1 MLRVGQSSEAA
12 NTFGANQNFTLKVT
26 DLKNNSADF
35 QVASLSNLIYPA
47 KAHSP
52 SEPKTVMQSINL
64 TNNQITDKGLNY
76 LELNSISLH
85 FNSPNSSKGNI
96 SIDLLFNEYKVRKYF
111 EFDGGIYFKVFNPRF
126 FEKHSNKKIFFLV
139 GNIELVETGWK
150 FPSYETDFKNN
161 IEISNEITLKNFID
175 IF

>member
-1 MLRVGQSSEAA
+1 MI
-12 NTFGANQNFTLKVT
+12 NQ
-26 DLKNNSADF
+26 
-35 QVASLSNLIYPA
+35 LSNKLGIKNIEIIPTQTLPEDSQNIAY
-47 KAHSP
+47 
-52 SEPKTVMQSINL
+52 
-64 TNNQITDKGLNY
+64 
-76 LELNSISLH
+76 LNSIE
-85 FNSPNSSKGNI
+85 PNNINEATYVVKIWFANNVPVTNI